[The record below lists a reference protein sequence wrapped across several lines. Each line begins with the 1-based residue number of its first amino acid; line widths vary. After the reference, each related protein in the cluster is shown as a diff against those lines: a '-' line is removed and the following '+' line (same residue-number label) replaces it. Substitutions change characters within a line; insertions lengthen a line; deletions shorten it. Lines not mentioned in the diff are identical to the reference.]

1 MSEKIS
7 PKAVVAGGNPSG
19 PVAAVHSVAGGS
31 QPSVPVAAG
40 PVAVAKPPAL
50 FGGHKG
56 GGKKRADGLVAGS
69 PEAIKAD
76 KEKDMERKRRERA
89 EKKMAAMP
97 PPLPGVA
104 APAQGAPAPVAGGE
118 SPVPRVADG
127 AAPPVA
133 GPMPLFVAWSAKM
146 IERPVKL
153 FSRIVDR
160 LRVSALMQRV
170 RKLNLGKEIED
181 EAEKRFAFKAEAVND
196 FNAALTNCAVIELN
210 KRRVAGAQHSHWVEL
225 AMTGGELVAVTL
237 DQMDWLEKQI
247 LQKAESEKRKT
258 ETVKP

>member
-7 PKAVVAGGNPSG
+7 PKAVVAGGNPAG
-19 PVAAVHSVAGGS
+19 PVAAVHSVAGGT
-31 QPSVPVAAG
+31 QPSAPVAAG
-40 PVAVAKPPAL
+40 PVAAAKPPAL

-89 EKKMAAMP
+89 EKKMATLP

-118 SPVPRVADG
+118 SPVPPVADG
-127 AAPPVA
+127 AAAPVA
-133 GPMPLFVAWSAKM
+133 GAMPLFVAWSAKM

-170 RKLNLGKEIED
+170 RKLKLGKELED
-181 EAEKRFAFKAEAVND
+181 EAEKRFVFKAEAVND
-196 FNAALTNCAVIELN
+196 FNAALPTA
-210 KRRVAGAQHSHWVEL
+210 R
-225 AMTGGELVAVTL
+225 
-237 DQMDWLEKQI
+237 
-247 LQKAESEKRKT
+247 
-258 ETVKP
+258 